1 MILRTYPGTHG
12 LEEHIYVDPDGN
24 EILYHTVST
33 PGPYE
38 SKGQATAQIKRE
50 ITYHQR
56 CIQNGVYR
64 STLYGRPG
72 TVPSLTTFVE
82 TVVPAWSM
90 VPETKATI

>member
-12 LEEHIYVDPDGN
+12 LEEHIYTDPDGN
-24 EILYHTVST
+24 EILYHADST
-33 PGPYE
+33 RGPYE

-50 ITYHQR
+50 ITSHKR
-56 CIQNGVYR
+56 TIENGVYR

-72 TVPSLTTFVE
+72 TVPALTTFVE
-82 TVVPAWSM
+82 MVIPAWSM